1 MIELFIIQYVLV
13 TAIAFSITEKYPP
26 SWVWS
31 SNDKVIRFLGC
42 MIPIYREIIILIVL
56 WQRNEIQK
64 NKHV

>member
-13 TAIAFSITEKYPP
+13 TVIAFLITEQI
-26 SWVWS
+26 WS
-31 SNDKVIRFLGC
+31 SNHKAIKFVGC
-42 MIPIYREIIILIVL
+42 MIPIYREIIILIIL

>member
-13 TAIAFSITEKYPP
+13 TVIAFLITEMYPP
-26 SWVWS
+26 SQIWS
-31 SNDKVIRFLGC
+31 SNHKAIKFVGC
-42 MIPIYREIIILIVL
+42 MIPIYREIIILIIL